1 MSKILGLYIL
11 SSADI
16 FAKAGILGNLMS
28 FVFNLSGA
36 IMFQEL
42 MQTGGT
48 KERRQLQKLQREL
61 QSDDPI
67 NIQFTSVSY
76 IFNTTSIVEST
87 TCTFRSFLYSLVLLS
102 IANKAVNNTATKC
115 VMRGVKIK

>member
-1 MSKILGLYIL
+1 MSKILGLYLL

-42 MQTGGT
+42 M
-48 KERRQLQKLQREL
+48 
-61 QSDDPI
+61 
-67 NIQFTSVSY
+67 
-76 IFNTTSIVEST
+76 
-87 TCTFRSFLYSLVLLS
+87 
-102 IANKAVNNTATKC
+102 
-115 VMRGVKIK
+115 

>member
-42 MQTGGT
+42 MQTGGA

-76 IFNTTSIVEST
+76 IFNTTSIVELAP
-87 TCTFRSFLYSLVLLS
+87 FRSFLYSLVLLS